1 MLDNCLLRIFVLSAE
16 FEGVGFVSKIRARS
30 FRPTHSS
37 GRWTRR
43 SHWLV
48 ACLHRGPHA
57 KLRLDFF
64 SSFTHARRAEREWG
78 LDNAGYSPAA
88 TPHRG
93 CDAIVVSSGGWSSRA
108 WCRLQRTRAPPAVAL
123 ICEAGMAVG
132 EAISTAP
139 MVVSVFLQ
147 SFLSGMAMEPQRFL
161 CH

>member
-1 MLDNCLLRIFVLSAE
+1 MRNTLGRFFIWELLDNCLLKIFVLSAE
-16 FEGVGFVSKIRARS
+16 YEGVGFVSKIRARS

-78 LDNAGYSPAA
+78 LDNAGVLTGGDAA
-88 TPHRG
+88 SW
-93 CDAIVVSSGGWSSRA
+93 V
-108 WCRLQRTRAPPAVAL
+108 
-123 ICEAGMAVG
+123 
-132 EAISTAP
+132 
-139 MVVSVFLQ
+139 
-147 SFLSGMAMEPQRFL
+147 
-161 CH
+161 

>member
-1 MLDNCLLRIFVLSAE
+1 MFYQLNLRALDLFPRFVL
-16 FEGVGFVSKIRARS
+16 GV
-30 FRPTHSS
+30 
-37 GRWTRR
+37 
-43 SHWLV
+43 L
-48 ACLHRGPHA
+48 GPHIHPGA
-57 KLRLDFF
+57 GPVALTGSLHVFTVDPMRNSDSIFF
-64 SSFTHARRAEREWG
+64 PHSLTQEEQRESGDWITR
-78 LDNAGYSPAA
+78 GYSPAA